1 MKAEKQYKE
10 ATSRVIQ
17 PLKGGGGYVVNNRLD
32 SIIQTKLSDIISGSR
47 KEKNLVQRMVRVA
60 PSPYD
65 STSDNIIAAWNEL
78 DNDLTVA
85 IAEAIAGVQGGGPYT
100 PHQKQYLMRPTAAN
114 WGYCIEEKLNDK
126 AGDNDWGTQEVL
138 GGSRPDY
145 HKEID
150 STHVF
155 ADLTTDRES
164 GGIGLHI
171 WEKLKKCRNTYAGSV
186 GADVT
191 YTQTGPTTSVVYVP
205 TQKEQAAHLLRLFD
219 RVDYE
224 VTEDMDNV
232 KYRLSRCA
240 SGMVGNYSTTI
251 QRALEILSTSS
262 DDDDNTSEEDM
273 SD

>member
-114 WGYCIEEKLNDK
+114 WGYCIEEN
-126 AGDNDWGTQEVL
+126 
-138 GGSRPDY
+138 
-145 HKEID
+145 
-150 STHVF
+150 
-155 ADLTTDRES
+155 
-164 GGIGLHI
+164 
-171 WEKLKKCRNTYAGSV
+171 
-186 GADVT
+186 
-191 YTQTGPTTSVVYVP
+191 
-205 TQKEQAAHLLRLFD
+205 
-219 RVDYE
+219 
-224 VTEDMDNV
+224 
-232 KYRLSRCA
+232 
-240 SGMVGNYSTTI
+240 
-251 QRALEILSTSS
+251 
-262 DDDDNTSEEDM
+262 
-273 SD
+273 